1 MNIIEGT
8 GGLEVSMTK
17 KVNQTQTQDVS
28 KKETK
33 QRQTNTK
40 TQEVPTHQHH
50 LSKNELSKSAKSS
63 MLTRIISAIVGL
75 AILVPSVFLGDWI
88 YFAFITIALGFA
100 CWEILGC
107 ANKRTWLIF
116 VVYFIF
122 IAMIAYWP
130 MFRQLLIN
138 GFTLGKI
145 DNYYQSIYLSVIII
159 LIGVFLLFG
168 LTVIYKDFTV
178 LDACFLIAMGILI
191 GFGFQCLFFL
201 RYFPNVY
208 FGTGTEG
215 SLVFTVDNTIKPS
228 LLIIF
233 IIVTTFLTDT
243 GAYFVGVF
251 FGKNKMNERISPKKT
266 WEGFVGGIV
275 ISFLVSSG
283 IALAFAAGGYP
294 ILPIFDLQHWYYILI
309 ICILIPLFATLGDF
323 VFSSVKRYWGIK
335 DYGKLIPGHGG
346 VLDRLDSIFF
356 SVIISSI
363 FVFML
368 YSLNDAGAVNWAQF
382 LV

>member
-1 MNIIEGT
+1 MNIIKGT
-8 GGLEVSMTK
+8 GGLEVLMTK
-17 KVNQTQTQDVS
+17 KVNQTQT
-28 KKETK
+28 KT
-33 QRQTNTK
+33 TK
-40 TQEVPTHQHH
+40 TETSQKPNETQSHSQHH
-50 LSKNELSKSAKSS
+50 LSKNELSKSAKTS
-63 MLTRIISAIVGL
+63 MLTRILSAIVGL
-75 AILVPSVFLGDWI
+75 AIVIPAMLLGDWI
-88 YFAFITIALGFA
+88 YFIFITIALGFA

-107 ANKRTWLIF
+107 ANKRTGLIF

-215 SLVFTVDNTIKPS
+215 SFVFTVDNTIKPS
-228 LLIIF
+228 LLILF
-233 IIVTTFLTDT
+233 VIVSTFLTDT

-275 ISFLVSSG
+275 ISFLISSG
-283 IALAFAAGGYP
+283 IAIAFAAGGYP
-294 ILPIFDLQHWYYILI
+294 ILPIFDLAHWYYILI
-309 ICILIPLFATLGDF
+309 ICFIIPLLATLGDF

-356 SVIISSI
+356 AVIISSI

-368 YSLNDAGAVNWAQF
+368 YSLNEAGDFNWAQF

>member
-1 MNIIEGT
+1 
-8 GGLEVSMTK
+8 MTK
-17 KVNQTQTQDVS
+17 KANS
-28 KKETK
+28 TK
-33 QRQTNTK
+33 PAQQKANAPQVKQKANAPQAQQKANTP
-40 TQEVPTHQHH
+40 QQNSRHH
-50 LSKNELSKSAKSS
+50 LNKNELSKSAKSS
-63 MLTRIISAIVGL
+63 MLTRILSAIVGL
-75 AILVPSVFLGDWI
+75 AIVVPAMVLGDWI
-88 YFAFITIALGFA
+88 YFGFITIALGIA

-107 ANKRTWLIF
+107 ANKRTVLIF
-116 VVYFIF
+116 IIYFIF
-122 IAMIAYWP
+122 VAMIAYWP
-130 MFRQLLIN
+130 MFKQMLIN

-145 DNYYQSIYLSVIII
+145 DNYFQSVYLSVVIVVLGI
-159 LIGVFLLFG
+159 FFLFG

-178 LDACFLIAMGILI
+178 LDACFLIAMGVLI

-208 FGTGTEG
+208 FGTIGDQ

-228 LLIIF
+228 LLLLF
-233 IIVTTFLTDT
+233 VIVATFLTDT

-283 IALAFAAGGYP
+283 IGLAFAAGGYP
-294 ILPIFDLQHWYYILI
+294 ILPIFDLEHWYFIMILSL
-309 ICILIPLFATLGDF
+309 LIPLLATLGDF
-323 VFSSVKRYWGIK
+323 VFSSIKRYWGIK

-356 SVIISSI
+356 AVIISSV

-368 YSLNDAGAVNWAQF
+368 YSLNEAGDFNWSQF

>member
-1 MNIIEGT
+1 MNIIKGT
-8 GGLEVSMTK
+8 GGLEVLMTK
-17 KVNQTQTQDVS
+17 KVNQTQT
-28 KKETK
+28 KT
-33 QRQTNTK
+33 TK
-40 TQEVPTHQHH
+40 TETSQKPNETQSHSQHH
-50 LSKNELSKSAKSS
+50 LSKNELSKSAKTS
-63 MLTRIISAIVGL
+63 MLTRILSAVVGL
-75 AILVPSVFLGDWI
+75 AIVVPAMLLGDWI
-88 YFAFITIALGFA
+88 YFVFITIALGFA

-107 ANKRTWLIF
+107 ANKRTGLIF

-122 IAMIAYWP
+122 IAIIAYWP

-215 SLVFTVDNTIKPS
+215 SFVFTVDNTIKPS
-228 LLIIF
+228 LLILF
-233 IIVTTFLTDT
+233 VIVSTFLTDT

-275 ISFLVSSG
+275 ISFLISSG

-294 ILPIFDLQHWYYILI
+294 ILPIFDLTHWYYILI
-309 ICILIPLFATLGDF
+309 ICFIIPLLATLGDF

-356 SVIISSI
+356 AVIISSI

-368 YSLNDAGAVNWAQF
+368 YSLNEAGDFNWAQF